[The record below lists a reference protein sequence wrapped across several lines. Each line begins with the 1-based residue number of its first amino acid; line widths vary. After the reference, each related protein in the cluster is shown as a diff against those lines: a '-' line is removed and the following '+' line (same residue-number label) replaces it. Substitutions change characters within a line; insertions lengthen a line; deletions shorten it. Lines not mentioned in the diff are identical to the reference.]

1 MFWNIAEKNLID
13 PLIQII
19 LENKTDVVAL
29 AEAGQLDINSLLNA
43 LGMKGCQWK
52 SAEVCPGKDIRLLVK
67 KEVTISVHQEEKR
80 FSSYKMFID
89 NRMCLLHV
97 VHLSSTLHWEE
108 SARND
113 KAVYISQV
121 LRKMEEKLFGKNE
134 YNSMVVGDFNLQ
146 PYAGGIAGVYG
157 FNATMSISKAMQ
169 RTRKVDGKLKYFYF
183 NPIWKLM
190 GDHKDVQGSYYNDHD
205 QQGKSITQ
213 IIYQ

>member
-1 MFWNIAEKNLID
+1 
-13 PLIQII
+13 
-19 LENKTDVVAL
+19 
-29 AEAGQLDINSLLNA
+29 
-43 LGMKGCQWK
+43 
-52 SAEVCPGKDIRLLVK
+52 
-67 KEVTISVHQEEKR
+67 
-80 FSSYKMFID
+80 
-89 NRMCLLHV
+89 
-97 VHLSSTLHWEE
+97 
-108 SARND
+108 
-113 KAVYISQV
+113 
-121 LRKMEEKLFGKNE
+121 
-134 YNSMVVGDFNLQ
+134 MVVGDFNLQ